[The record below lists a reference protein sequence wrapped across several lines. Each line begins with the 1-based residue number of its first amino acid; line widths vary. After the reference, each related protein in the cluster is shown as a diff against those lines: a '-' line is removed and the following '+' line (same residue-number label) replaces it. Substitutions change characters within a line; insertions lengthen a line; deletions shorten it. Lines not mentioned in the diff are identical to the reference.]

1 MPLQIVRQDITKMKV
16 CAIVNPTNEK
26 LEPTGGTDLA
36 IHKAAGEKLAKYCSN
51 IAPCNVA
58 QAKITPAYELDCR
71 YVIHTVG
78 PVWDGSEKSEEL
90 LYECYTNCLN
100 LASAA
105 KCESVAFPLISSGA
119 YGFPKDKVLK
129 IATKTVS
136 DFLYDHEMTVFIV
149 VYDKDSYEISN
160 KIYSDVKSYID
171 DNYVSVVFDEVRR
184 AQSDYGAVLPQASYS
199 RNDFE
204 EKRQKNVNKEKVK
217 KAKLTDC
224 VLKLFPSLADE
235 DEFDLENVSYEDASL
250 EDMLSNMDKGFGET
264 LFYYIDKKG
273 MTDIECYKR
282 SNVDK
287 KTFSKIKCNSNY
299 KPSKITAVSFAIG
312 LRLTLQEASHLLST
326 AGMCLSHSDKSDV
339 IIEYFLKTG
348 NYTDIF
354 EVNEIL
360 YKFDRPLLGV

>member
-36 IHKAAGEKLAKYCSN
+36 IHKAAGDKLTEYCGKIGACSVGK
-51 IAPCNVA
+51 AV
-58 QAKITPAYELDCR
+58 ITPAFNLECKYIL
-71 YVIHTVG
+71 HTAG
-78 PVWDGSEKSEEL
+78 PVWDSSDKAREL
-90 LYECYTNCLN
+90 LESCYKSCLE
-100 LASAA
+100 LAE
-105 KCESVAFPLISSGA
+105 KHGCESVAFPLISSGA

-149 VYDKDSYEISN
+149 VYDKDAYEISS

-204 EKRQKNVNKEKVK
+204 EKRQKNVNKEKGK
-217 KAKLTDC
+217 KAKLKDC
-224 VLKLFPSLADE
+224 AVKLFPSFADE
-235 DEFDLENVSYEDASL
+235 DEFDLENLSYEDASL

-273 MTDIECYKR
+273 MTDVECYKR

-348 NYTDIF
+348 NYSDIF
-354 EVNEIL
+354 EVNEVL